1 MNEETSE
8 NQTLVSRG
16 KFISGVNYRR
26 KYAVL
31 YVALVYW
38 LRFNSIEHL
47 TKPVNN
53 ANEDETFV
61 FPHKNAPLIN
71 WKLKNKTKLSM
82 CFKTLSFVT
91 WIYLEHA
98 GKALLPPTSLFPLV
112 SNLAVI
118 VCQPGYFIGYSAC
131 ADDWTPLLYVVSQF
145 TEKKWW
151 QFSQQSQRTS
161 IRTNTNMLGIK
172 MTKHPSVT
180 HPVASIFSPGFRQKR
195 YWVDW
200 QFFPLGCPFLSGLCC
215 AFSSRHKWYTL
226 RL

>member
-31 YVALVYW
+31 YVALMYW

-71 WKLKNKTKLSM
+71 WKLKKKRKLSM

-98 GKALLPPTSLFPLV
+98 SNALLPPTSLFPLV
-112 SNLAVI
+112 SNLAAI
-118 VCQPGYFIGYSAC
+118 KRLSTWIFYRLQRMCRWLDTSAVCG
-131 ADDWTPLLYVVSQF
+131 F
-145 TEKKWW
+145 TIYWKEMVTIQSTKSKK
-151 QFSQQSQRTS
+151 
-161 IRTNTNMLGIK
+161 
-172 MTKHPSVT
+172 
-180 HPVASIFSPGFRQKR
+180 
-195 YWVDW
+195 
-200 QFFPLGCPFLSGLCC
+200 
-215 AFSSRHKWYTL
+215 
-226 RL
+226 